1 MEEYLQNMKNLRSQM
16 NDFEN
21 EAANVSVEEEK
32 LKTEIQAMENDILSA
47 QSETK
52 RLKQETDEMVKTK
65 GEICCRILE
74 KQKKIASLE
83 TESST
88 LSQTLELLQQE
99 KVNLSAKIK
108 EKRTFYGKVMEEMSV
123 QLQERQDWFN
133 SHMPNR
139 EDILEGTI
147 RSMLIDYRKGE
158 EIIDGE
164 TGTPNTEMH
173 PIKGNLDSLAYETN
187 EKYKDL
193 IAQSESAKY
202 KLKETI
208 AKKSKYQLE
217 NSETKHIT
225 EQLKR
230 RLNEFPPEL
239 KAMDIEALEEE
250 HKALLSDKA
259 GEVEYLQSLQER
271 IEQIKGISQAVKCR
285 CGQEYTVEMS

>member
-139 EDILEGTI
+139 EV
-147 RSMLIDYRKGE
+147 E

>member
-139 EDILEGTI
+139 E
-147 RSMLIDYRKGE
+147 GE

-173 PIKGNLDSLAYETN
+173 PIKGNLDSL
-187 EKYKDL
+187 
-193 IAQSESAKY
+193 
-202 KLKETI
+202 
-208 AKKSKYQLE
+208 
-217 NSETKHIT
+217 TKHIT

>member
-139 EDILEGTI
+139 E
-147 RSMLIDYRKGE
+147 GE

>member
-217 NSETKHIT
+217 NSE
-225 EQLKR
+225 
-230 RLNEFPPEL
+230 PEL

>member
-123 QLQERQDWFN
+123 QLQERQVK
-133 SHMPNR
+133 
-139 EDILEGTI
+139 LV
-147 RSMLIDYRKGE
+147 YGE

>member
-173 PIKGNLDSLAYETN
+173 PIKGNLDSL
-187 EKYKDL
+187 
-193 IAQSESAKY
+193 
-202 KLKETI
+202 
-208 AKKSKYQLE
+208 
-217 NSETKHIT
+217 TKHIT